1 MLRELE
7 DLMNRRGAL
16 YRKVLGWIKAWA
28 EGLGKCWDLNVVH
41 LDMNTEYI
49 TSLARIPSGKL

>member
-49 TSLARIPSGKL
+49 TSRSHPVR